1 MITAVGGSSG
11 VGKTTWIR
19 EQIAQGQKRV
29 LYFCPSADTMPIDGT
44 WIADEFGDRVE
55 IITLEEE
62 SRLRTM
68 GPDTIAYIELG
79 FHLDLQATAPVLDRY
94 QCDRVAIV
102 PEGSSGS
109 PWHEWGNPVIAVPR
123 PSSTT
128 APSEIFRGVLTGEM
142 LDPASLE
149 IFWYELTEG
158 AYGTVTRA
166 KGIFELVDGQSIL
179 GDFTRDGV
187 KKDFQPLNRS
197 PWLEGRPDRFSG
209 LEVVGET
216 LDKSAISLTLQEFCL
231 GDNAIAY
238 YQQQLKDNLENSEVA
253 LS

>member
-1 MITAVGGSSG
+1 MIIAVGGSSG

-19 EQIAQGQKRV
+19 EQIAQGEKRV

-55 IITLEEE
+55 IITVEEE

-68 GPDTIAYIELG
+68 GPDTDAYIELG

-94 QCDRVAIV
+94 HCDRVAIV

-109 PWHEWGNPVIAVPR
+109 LWHEWGTQVIAVPR
-123 PSSTT
+123 MEQTT
-128 APSEIFRGVLTGEM
+128 AQSEIFRGVLTGEI

-166 KGIFELVDGQSIL
+166 KGIFELVEGQSIL
-179 GDFTRDGV
+179 GNFTKVGLE
-187 KKDFQPLNRS
+187 KEFQPLNH
-197 PWLEGRPDRFSG
+197 PQWLEGRPHRFSG
-209 LEVVGET
+209 LEVVGEG
-216 LDKSAISLTLQEFCL
+216 LDKEAISLTLQEFCL
-231 GDNAIAY
+231 SDEAIAFH
-238 YQQQLKDNLENSEVA
+238 QTQVKENLGIPEVD